1 MIEEKLLDKN
11 KVYSFPDLIDN
22 KIVELNLDLDNLIFT
37 IPNGRKI
44 NHFYRY
50 QFIEEYREWSTVPGI
65 NYDTISTLE
74 RKINK
79 IKNKISKSNLK
90 INDKSVT
97 FNDVL
102 NHKFSGIFYIN
113 DKQFKSKNLSST
125 IISYLDSDINI
136 YIFKNQIDYKI
147 FKSNLKINNE
157 IINKNL
163 YNFYNTYGI
172 FELKDNFYFKKNLQY
187 AINDYIDTDENLI
200 MYPNIYLYQ
209 YLIEKW
215 NIKNK

>member
-50 QFIEEYREWSTVPGI
+50 QFIEEYQEWSTVPGI

-74 RKINK
+74 RKMNK
-79 IKNKISKSNLK
+79 IKDKISKSNLK

-113 DKQFKSKNLSST
+113 DKHLFNTNFK
-125 IISYLDSDINI
+125 
-136 YIFKNQIDYKI
+136 
-147 FKSNLKINNE
+147 
-157 IINKNL
+157 
-163 YNFYNTYGI
+163 
-172 FELKDNFYFKKNLQY
+172 FE
-187 AINDYIDTDENLI
+187 EV
-200 MYPNIYLYQ
+200 
-209 YLIEKW
+209 
-215 NIKNK
+215 